1 MFWFFSPAEQ
11 VQEELDTVLG
21 SSTSICYEDRKILPF
36 TNAVL
41 HETQRHSSPNAVGTV
56 HTCSRDTTIR
66 GFPVSKGTIVLPN
79 LFSVHYDPEKWETP
93 RRFNPGHF
101 LDKDGN
107 FVNKDAFL
115 IFMAGVR
122 MCLGEKM
129 ARVTLF
135 ISFATLL
142 KTFRF
147 RLPEGVK
154 EINVERLPGIIAQP
168 QPFKICAV
176 PR

>member
-1 MFWFFSPAEQ
+1 MFWFWFFSPAEQ
-11 VQEELDTVLG
+11 VQEELDVVLG

-56 HTCSRDTTIR
+56 HTKVRLID
-66 GFPVSKGTIVLPN
+66 TIVLPN
-79 LFSVHYDPEKWETP
+79 LFSVHYDPEEWETP
-93 RRFNPGHF
+93 RKFNPGHF

-107 FVNKDAFL
+107 FLNKYAFL

-122 MCLGEKM
+122 VCLGEKI
-129 ARVTLF
+129 APEEVSLF
-135 ISFATLL
+135 ISFEVT
-142 KTFRF
+142 
-147 RLPEGVK
+147 
-154 EINVERLPGIIAQP
+154 VETIPGFLAQP

-176 PR
+176 PH